1 MALFICGF
9 VNTSKDRGLQKGKT
23 EVIRSASIGSHQ
35 KDIVEVIMKGTE
47 KTITF
52 LGKDTH
58 FEGKLKFEGALRI
71 DGHFEGE
78 ITAKGNLI
86 IGEEALVK
94 ADILVSYAS
103 ISGEF
108 HGNITAE
115 QRIDLR
121 APGKVFGNIQ
131 APSVVIDEGVIFEG
145 STRMYQ
151 ARAGQENG
159 TAFIGSDEYRGGP
172 PPNLTAIYGIIRDQ
186 STGKPIKNVKVSCKG
201 DGKGKTE
208 TNASGY
214 YELINLKEGQW
225 KLKVEA
231 QGYAKEKGEIA
242 IAGLGTYEQ
251 NFDLKPK

>member
-1 MALFICGF
+1 
-9 VNTSKDRGLQKGKT
+9 
-23 EVIRSASIGSHQ
+23 
-35 KDIVEVIMKGTE
+35 MKGSE

-71 DGHFEGE
+71 DGRFEGE
-78 ITAKGNLI
+78 IAAKGNLI
-86 IGEEALVK
+86 IAEEAVVS
-94 ADILVSYAS
+94 ADVLVSYAS

-115 QRIDLR
+115 QRVDLH

-145 STRMYQ
+145 NTRMYQ
-151 ARAGQENG
+151 ARVGQENG
-159 TAFIGSDEYRGGP
+159 TALVGSDEYRGGP

-186 STGKPIKNVKVSCKG
+186 STGKPIKKVRVNCKG

-214 YELINLKEGQW
+214 YELINLKEGKW
-225 KLKVEA
+225 KVKVEA
-231 QGYAKEKGEIA
+231 PGYVKEKVEIA

>member
-1 MALFICGF
+1 
-9 VNTSKDRGLQKGKT
+9 
-23 EVIRSASIGSHQ
+23 
-35 KDIVEVIMKGTE
+35 MKGSD

-52 LGKDTH
+52 LGKETH
-58 FEGKLKFEGALRI
+58 LEGKLKFEGALRI
-71 DGHFEGE
+71 DGHFDGE

-115 QRIDLR
+115 QRIDLH

-159 TAFIGSDEYRGGP
+159 HCLYRVRRISRW
-172 PPNLTAIYGIIRDQ
+172 TSSQSYGHLRDYPRSGHWKTHQ
-186 STGKPIKNVKVSCKG
+186 ECESELQRGREGKNRNEC
-201 DGKGKTE
+201 
-208 TNASGY
+208 
-214 YELINLKEGQW
+214 LRL
-225 KLKVEA
+225 L
-231 QGYAKEKGEIA
+231 
-242 IAGLGTYEQ
+242 
-251 NFDLKPK
+251 

>member
-1 MALFICGF
+1 
-9 VNTSKDRGLQKGKT
+9 
-23 EVIRSASIGSHQ
+23 
-35 KDIVEVIMKGTE
+35 MKGSD
-47 KTITF
+47 KTVTF
-52 LGKDTH
+52 LGKDAR

-78 ITAKGNLI
+78 VTSNGNLI
-86 IGEEALVK
+86 IGEGALVK

-115 QRIDLR
+115 QRIDLH

-151 ARAGQENG
+151 AKAGQESR
-159 TAFIGSDEYRGGP
+159 TALIGSDQYRGGP

-186 STGKPIKNVKVSCKG
+186 STGEPIKNVRVSCKG

-214 YELINLKEGQW
+214 YELISLKEGKW
-225 KLKVEA
+225 KIKVEG
-231 QGYAKEKGEIA
+231 QGYVKEKVEIA

>member
-1 MALFICGF
+1 
-9 VNTSKDRGLQKGKT
+9 
-23 EVIRSASIGSHQ
+23 
-35 KDIVEVIMKGTE
+35 MKGSD

-52 LGKDTH
+52 IGKETRL
-58 FEGKLKFEGALRI
+58 EGKLRFEGALRI
-71 DGHFEGE
+71 DGQFEGE
-78 ITAKGNLI
+78 ITAKGNLM

-94 ADILVSYAS
+94 ADVLVSYAS

-115 QRIDLR
+115 QRIDLH

-151 ARAGQENG
+151 ARTGQEGG

-172 PPNLTAIYGIIRDQ
+172 PPNLTAVYGIVRDQ
-186 STGKPIKNVKVSCKG
+186 STGEPIKNVRVSCKG
-201 DGKGKTE
+201 DVKGKTE

-225 KLKVEA
+225 KIKVEA
-231 QGYAKEKGEIA
+231 QGYLKEKVEIA

-251 NFDLKPK
+251 NFDLKSK

>member
-1 MALFICGF
+1 
-9 VNTSKDRGLQKGKT
+9 
-23 EVIRSASIGSHQ
+23 
-35 KDIVEVIMKGTE
+35 MKGSD

-52 LGKDTH
+52 LGKETH
-58 FEGKLKFEGALRI
+58 FQGKLKFDGSLRI

-78 ITAKGNLI
+78 VTAKGNLI
-86 IGEEALVK
+86 VGEEALVQ

-115 QRIDLR
+115 QRIDLH
-121 APGKVFGNIQ
+121 APGKIFGNLQ

-151 ARAGQENG
+151 ARAGQDG
-159 TAFIGSDEYRGGP
+159 ATPLIGSDEYRGGP
-172 PPNLTAIYGIIRDQ
+172 PPNLTAIFGIIRDQ
-186 STGKPIKNVKVSCKG
+186 STGKPIKNVKVICKG
-201 DGKGKTE
+201 NGKGKTE

-214 YELINLKEGQW
+214 YELINLKEGSW
-225 KLKVEA
+225 KIKVEA
-231 QGYAKEKGEIA
+231 QGYEKEKGEIS
-242 IAGLGTYEQ
+242 ISGLGTYEQ

>member
-1 MALFICGF
+1 M
-9 VNTSKDRGLQKGKT
+9 KD
-23 EVIRSASIGSHQ
+23 S
-35 KDIVEVIMKGTE
+35 E

-58 FEGKLKFEGALRI
+58 FEGKLKFEGALRV
-71 DGHFEGE
+71 DGRFEGE
-78 ITAKGNLI
+78 IAAKGNLI
-86 IGEEALVK
+86 IGEEAVVK

-115 QRIDLR
+115 QRVDLH
-121 APGKVFGNIQ
+121 APAKVFGNLQ
-131 APSVVIDEGVIFEG
+131 APSVVMDEGVIFEG
-145 STRMYQ
+145 NTRMYQ
-151 ARAGQENG
+151 ARVGQENR
-159 TAFIGSDEYRGGP
+159 TSLIGSDEYRGGP
-172 PPNLTAIYGIIRDQ
+172 PPNLTAIYGIIRDE
-186 STGKPIKNVKVSCKG
+186 STGKPIKKVRVNCKG

-214 YELINLKEGQW
+214 YELINLKEGNW

-231 QGYAKEKGEIA
+231 QGYVKEKIEIA
-242 IAGLGTYEQ
+242 IAGLGTQEQ